1 MKLFTLLFVYFL
13 WALSAKAS
21 SETFLLKEFP
31 ADNSGRVEL
40 EFKIKKEQGRAWV
53 DVTYGAYRKSHKIFL
68 AGLWFDN
75 QTSMITLHNQ
85 KCAKV
90 VFKGRSIFRY
100 NKIILTGC
108 KFHTEV
114 DKSYPKKV
122 VRVYLVV
129 K

>member
-21 SETFLLKEFP
+21 TETILLKEFP
-31 ADNSGRVEL
+31 ANSAGKVQVN
-40 EFKIKKEQGRAWV
+40 FKIKKDQGRAWV
-53 DVTYGAYRKSHKIFL
+53 DVTNGRFGNSHKIFL

-75 QTSMITLHNQ
+75 ETSMITLHNQ

-90 VFKGRSIFRY
+90 VSKGRSIFRY
-100 NKIILTGC
+100 DKVIPTGC

-114 DKSYPKKV
+114 IDGYPKKMA
-122 VRVYLVV
+122 RVYLLIN
-129 K
+129 

>member
-1 MKLFTLLFVYFL
+1 MKLVSLLLVYFL
-13 WALSAKAS
+13 WTLSAKAS
-21 SETFLLKEFP
+21 SETMLLKEFP
-31 ADNSGRVEL
+31 ADNTGKVIVD
-40 EFKIKKEQGRAWV
+40 FKIKKGPGLAWINV
-53 DVTYGAYRKSHKIFL
+53 AYGAYKKNHKIFV

-90 VFKGRSIFRY
+90 VTMGKSFFSY
-100 NKIILTGC
+100 DKITPTGC
-108 KFHTEV
+108 KFEFELA
-114 DKSYPKKV
+114 KGYPKKF

>member
-1 MKLFTLLFVYFL
+1 MKVFTLLFVYFL

-21 SETFLLKEFP
+21 SETILLKEFSS
-31 ADNSGRVEL
+31 DNSGKVVVD
-40 EFKIKKEQGRAWV
+40 FKIIKESGRAWINV
-53 DVTYGAYRKSHKIFL
+53 SYGPYRRNHKIYL

-90 VFKGRSIFRY
+90 ETRGRSFFSY
-100 NKIILTGC
+100 NKIIPTGC
-108 KFHTEV
+108 EFQYEV
-114 DKSYPKKV
+114 DKSYPKKF